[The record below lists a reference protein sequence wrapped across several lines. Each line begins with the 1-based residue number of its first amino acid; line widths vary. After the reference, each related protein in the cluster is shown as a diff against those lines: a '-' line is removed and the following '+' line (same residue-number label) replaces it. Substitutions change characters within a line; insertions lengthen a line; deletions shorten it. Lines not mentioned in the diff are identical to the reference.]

1 MLFCFI
7 LFVFFRKL
15 LEGEESRYSTIS
27 DAHISV
33 PNIYRQSPIYT
44 LPCVKRQGGTT
55 RKAEPQYKFVEEII
69 TETTRE
75 DVEISDT
82 GSYKSGE
89 GREGD
94 RPDEESSEKDAQG
107 ETPQKAEDT
116 EEPAME
122 NGNEASPELETG
134 EHEVKPIDDKEDEAA
149 EKTPDDSE
157 VQKDADSEPTQE
169 STEEATDEPEELDTK
184 GTEHKDLCPHRCR
197 SSPA

>member
-1 MLFCFI
+1 M
-7 LFVFFRKL
+7 
-15 LEGEESRYSTIS
+15 EGEESRYSTIT

-107 ETPQKAEDT
+107 ETPQEAEDT

-122 NGNEASPELETG
+122 NGNEASPELET
-134 EHEVKPIDDKEDEAA
+134 EDHEVKPIDDKEDEAA
-149 EKTPDDSE
+149 EKLQMILRYKKMLTLNQLRNL
-157 VQKDADSEPTQE
+157 QKKP
-169 STEEATDEPEELDTK
+169 LMNK
-184 GTEHKDLCPHRCR
+184 IKRR
-197 SSPA
+197 N